1 MPQPITPPPVS
12 VRVSATTAN
21 LGPGFDAVGMALTL
35 FADIRLSLRRDGA
48 QRRNTDP
55 MRRMVKTAARVAFRH
70 AGRPF
75 PRGVDVQIASQIPLG
90 RGLGASAAAR
100 AAGLL
105 GANVWLEG
113 ALSSQDLLNLGTELE
128 GHADNIAPA
137 LFGGLQVVVVDGTRI
152 ARVPVALAP
161 GLRCAVFVPDFS
173 MPTHETRELL
183 PARLSRTHAVFNS
196 SRAALLIAALGSGR
210 WDALGAAT
218 EERLHQRPR
227 AKLFPRMF
235 DLFRA
240 AMDAGAFGAYLSG
253 GGSTVL
259 ALCDADHAETVR
271 DALVD
276 AAAGFGIPGQPLLLD
291 PCADGARVVESRK

>member
-1 MPQPITPPPVS
+1 MPQSIPQSP
-12 VRVSATTAN
+12 VRVRVPATTAN

-35 FADIRLSLRRDGA
+35 FADIRLSLPRGDAKRR
-48 QRRNTDP
+48 RSDP
-55 MRRMVKTAARVAFRH
+55 MRRMVNTAARAAFRQV
-70 AGRPF
+70 GRPF
-75 PRGVDVQIASQIPLG
+75 PRGVDVQISSQIPLG

-113 ALSSQDLLNLGTELE
+113 VLSPQDLLNLGGELE

-137 LFGGLQVVVVDGTRI
+137 LFGGLQVVVVEGSRV
-152 ARVPVALAP
+152 ARAPVALAP

-183 PARLSRTHAVFNS
+183 PARLSRAHAVYNS
-196 SRAALLIAALGSGR
+196 SRAALLIAALSSGR
-210 WDALGAAT
+210 WEALRAAT
-218 EERLHQRPR
+218 DERLHQRAR

-235 DLFRA
+235 DLFSA
-240 AMDAGAFGAYLSG
+240 ATDAGAFGAYLSG

-259 ALCDADHAETVR
+259 ALCDADRAESVR
-271 DALVD
+271 GALVD
-276 AAAGFGIPGQPLLLD
+276 AAARFGIAGRPLLLD